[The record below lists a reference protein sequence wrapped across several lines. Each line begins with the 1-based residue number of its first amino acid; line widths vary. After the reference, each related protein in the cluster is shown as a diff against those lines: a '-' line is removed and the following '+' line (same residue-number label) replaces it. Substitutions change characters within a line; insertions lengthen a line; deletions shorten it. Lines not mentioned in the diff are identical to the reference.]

1 MSGKRRKSTRTT
13 HSGTRRSLAWV
24 RWPDEKL
31 LDLRMCD
38 LGVEL
43 DSPFLKTCIRQ
54 VLDELDQRGIQFK
67 PHFWLSS
74 EWFTPAGVTGCAVP
88 FYLAHPRLM
97 RLERRQML
105 EVEGGTQR
113 WCVKILRHEVGH
125 AIDHAYELHRR
136 RKWRDVFGKSSKP
149 YPEFYQPWPY
159 SRRFVLHLD
168 YWYAQAHPDEDFA
181 ETFAVWLRPRS
192 GWRRRYQGWPAMRKL
207 EYVDALMAEIAVAK
221 PVVTARAV
229 HEPLEH
235 IRRTLR
241 EHYADEQKHYEK
253 DYPSF
258 YDHDLRR
265 LFSSAPQ
272 HARNESAVAFLR
284 EIRTEVR
291 NRVARWTGE
300 YQYTLD
306 LVLADMIRRC
316 RELDLHV
323 AGSLRRLKTDVGIVL
338 TLQTVNYLHTGRHRM
353 AM

>member
-1 MSGKRRKSTRTT
+1 
-13 HSGTRRSLAWV
+13 
-24 RWPDEKL
+24 
-31 LDLRMCD
+31 MCD
-38 LGVEL
+38 LGVDL
-43 DSPFLKTCIRQ
+43 DSPFLKTCIHQ

-67 PHFWLSS
+67 PHFWISS
-74 EWFTPAGVTGCAVP
+74 EWFTPEGVTGCAVP

-207 EYVDALMAEIAVAK
+207 EYVDALMAEIADAK
-221 PVVTARAV
+221 PVVTTRAV
-229 HEPLEH
+229 HEPLER

-241 EHYADEQKHYEK
+241 EHYADKQNRYEK

-272 HARNESAVAFLR
+272 HAHNETAAAFLR
-284 EIRTEVR
+284 QIRTEVR
-291 NRVARWTGE
+291 SRVARWTGE

-323 AGSLRRLKTDVGIVL
+323 ASSLRRLKTDVCIVL
-338 TLQTVNYLHTGRHRM
+338 TLQTMNYLHTGRHRM